1 MKAFLK
7 EIKEMDSELTKDE
20 LAPDLL
26 GGKKKGK
33 QCECKAK
40 CEYAIVVGTR
50 KG

>member
-26 GGKKKGK
+26 GGKKKKENSVNAK
-33 QCECKAK
+33 QN
-40 CEYAIVVGTR
+40 VSMQL
-50 KG
+50 